1 MSDGGREKECGLK
14 RKQQGE
20 GNDEYGRAISKIA
33 VAQICENV
41 GFESLQQSAL
51 DHLSEITIRYL
62 RDLGKTAHFYANL
75 AGRSD
80 CNVFDIIQG
89 LEDLGPSQGEVKD
102 SFASS
107 STVKEIMQYVSL
119 DDIPFA
125 CDVTQFPL
133 IKKQKP
139 TPSFLQVGETPDKE
153 HIPAWL
159 PAFPD
164 RHTYVHTP
172 VWNERKTDP
181 RTDKIEQAR
190 QRRKEEQS
198 LFSLQQRLACNGS
211 SVFATT
217 KYVDYGPGKQR
228 SESNPFLAPPLKCGE
243 KDVPPVAPLAEVS
256 NEPISIAQS
265 SVLEAFAPAM
275 GTTNIGLGDSTDDDR
290 RVLPNKRPVVN
301 FKLGVSKKSLG
312 VPLDLTLQRKNV
324 GQTAHL
330 ILRGDEKDEKKK
342 KAEQILR
349 DSMDNLREL
358 S

>member
-1 MSDGGREKECGLK
+1 MSDGGRNNEWGIK

-20 GNDEYGRAISKIA
+20 GSDDYGRAISKIA
-33 VAQICENV
+33 VSQICENV
-41 GFESLQQSAL
+41 GFESLQQSSL
-51 DHLSEITIRYL
+51 DLLSEITLRYL
-62 RDLGKTAHFYANL
+62 RDLGKTAHFYANI

-89 LEDLGPSQGEVKD
+89 LEDLGPSQGDVKG
-102 SFASS
+102 SFESS

-119 DDIPFA
+119 DDNPFA
-125 CDVTQFPL
+125 QDVTQFPL
-133 IKKQKP
+133 IKRQKP
-139 TPSFLQVGETPDKE
+139 TPSFLQVGETPEKE

-164 RHTYVHTP
+164 RHTYIHTP

-190 QRRKEEQS
+190 QRRKEERS

-217 KYVDYGPGKQR
+217 KHVDYAPGKQR
-228 SESNPFLAPPLKCGE
+228 SESNPFLAPPLRSVA

-256 NEPISIAQS
+256 NVPMAITRS

-275 GTTNIGLGDSTDDDR
+275 GTTNIGLCDSTDDDSK
-290 RVLPNKRPVVN
+290 VLPNKRPVVN

-312 VPLDLTLQRKNV
+312 VPLDLTLQSKSV

-330 ILRGDEKDEKKK
+330 IVRGDVMDEKKK

-349 DSMDNLREL
+349 ESMNNLREL